1 MYQFLKL
8 IRGQSKVVQILEKI
22 VSSKQIP
29 HAFLFT
35 GPQNVGQHFSA
46 RQLLKSI
53 ILTDETEQSVE
64 IKIDKLEDPF
74 IKYVI
79 PLPRGRGETPDD
91 KPYGKLSVGDLEHIA
106 LEIKEKSDNPYH
118 EIKIE
123 NANRIKINS
132 IRDIKKNLSIN
143 YGDLSYRMIIIEDAH
158 LMSKEAQNALL
169 KSLEEPPE
177 GIIFVLIT
185 HKPEFLLSTIN
196 SRCWEVLFTSLSND
210 ILEEILV
217 TKFNVE
223 NSIAS
228 EISPFAEGS
237 IHTAIEL
244 LNHGF
249 DQITELSIN
258 IIRYSLGR
266 RYNTAINLFHNGI
279 AEYSKDIIPI
289 ILTLV
294 ISWLNDV
301 QKDRTGIKQLHF
313 AKNSDTIKKFNLKF
327 SDSEIDKVVF
337 DLHKLK
343 DMLDLNINL
352 NLIVLNII
360 FKIASIGIR

>member
-8 IRGQSKVVQILEKI
+8 IHGQSKVVQILEKI

-35 GPQNVGQHFSA
+35 GPQNVGQHFTA
-46 RQLLKSI
+46 RQFLKSI
-53 ILTDETEQSVE
+53 IITDETEQSVE
-64 IKIDKLEDPF
+64 LKIDKLEDPF

-91 KPYGKLSVGDLEHIA
+91 KPYSKLSANDLEHIA
-106 LEIKEKSDNPYH
+106 LEFKEKSDNPYY

-123 NANRIKINS
+123 NANNIKINS

-143 YGDLSYRMIIIEDAH
+143 YGDLRYRMIIVEDAH
-158 LMSKEAQNALL
+158 LMSIAAQNALL

-185 HKPEFLLSTIN
+185 HKPEFLLPTIY
-196 SRCWEVLFTSLSND
+196 SRCWDIIFTSLSND
-210 ILEEILV
+210 VLEEILV

-237 IHTAIEL
+237 IHSAIEL
-244 LNHGF
+244 FNHGF
-249 DQITELSIN
+249 HQITDLSIN

-289 ILTLV
+289 ILTLM
-294 ISWLNDV
+294 ISWFNDV
-301 QKDRTGIKQLHF
+301 QKHRTGIEQFHF
-313 AKNSDTIKKFNLKF
+313 TKHADTIEKFNLKF
-327 SDSEIDKVVF
+327 SDSEIDEIVF
-337 DLHKLK
+337 ALHGLKNKL
-343 DMLDLNINL
+343 DFNINL
-352 NLIVLNII
+352 NLIVLNTI

>member
-8 IRGQSKVVQILEKI
+8 IRGQSRVVQILENI

-35 GPQNVGQHFSA
+35 GPQNVGQHYTA
-46 RQLLKSI
+46 KQLLKSI
-53 ILTDETEQSVE
+53 IITDDTEQSVE
-64 IKIDKLEDPF
+64 LKIDKLEDPF

-79 PLPRGRGETPDD
+79 PLPRGRGETPND
-91 KPYGKLSVGDLEHIA
+91 KPYSKLSVNDLELIA
-106 LEIKEKSDNPYH
+106 LEIKEKSDNPYY
-118 EIKIE
+118 EMKIE

-177 GIIFVLIT
+177 GIIFILIS
-185 HKPEFLLSTIN
+185 HKPELLLSTIY
-196 SRCWEVLFTSLSND
+196 SRCWEILFTSLSND
-210 ILEEILV
+210 ILEDILV
-217 TKFNVE
+217 TKFNVGS
-223 NSIAS
+223 SIAS
-228 EISPFAEGS
+228 EMSPFAEGS

-244 LNHGF
+244 LNNGF
-249 DQITELSIN
+249 HQIIELSID

-266 RYNTAINLFHNGI
+266 RYNTAINLFQNGI

-294 ISWLNDV
+294 ISWFNDA
-301 QKDRTGIKQLHF
+301 QKDRTGIKQFHF
-313 AKNSDTIKKFNLKF
+313 AKNSDTIEKFNLKF
-327 SDSEIDKVVF
+327 SDSEIDQIVF
-337 DLHKLK
+337 DLHNLK
-343 DMLDLNINL
+343 DKLDLNINL

-360 FKIASIGIR
+360 FRIASIGIR

>member
-53 ILTDETEQSVE
+53 VITDETEQSVE
-64 IKIDKLEDPF
+64 LKIDKLEDPF

-79 PLPRGRGETPDD
+79 PLPRGKGETPND
-91 KPYGKLSVGDLEHIA
+91 KPYSKLSVNDLEHIA
-106 LEIKEKSDNPYH
+106 LEIKEKSDNPYY
-118 EIKIE
+118 EIKID

-143 YGDLSYRMIIIEDAH
+143 YGDLRYRMIIIEDAH

-177 GIIFVLIT
+177 GIIFILIS
-185 HKPEFLLSTIN
+185 HKPEFLLPTIY

-223 NSIAS
+223 SSIAS

-237 IHTAIEL
+237 IHTATEL
-244 LNHGF
+244 LNYGF

-289 ILTLV
+289 ILTLI
-294 ISWLNDV
+294 ISWFNDV
-301 QKDRTGIKQLHF
+301 QKDRAGIDQLHF
-313 AKNSDTIKKFNLKF
+313 VKNSDTIKKFNLKF
-327 SDSEIDKVVF
+327 SDSEIDEIVF
-337 DLHKLK
+337 DLNHLK

-360 FKIASIGIR
+360 FRIASIGIR

>member
-53 ILTDETEQSVE
+53 IITDETKQSVE
-64 IKIDKLEDPF
+64 LKIDKLEDPF

-79 PLPRGRGETPDD
+79 PLPRGRGESPDD
-91 KPYGKLSVGDLEHIA
+91 KPYSKLSVNDLEHIS

-118 EIKIE
+118 EIKVE

-185 HKPEFLLSTIN
+185 HKPEFLLPTIY

-249 DQITELSIN
+249 DQVTELSIN

-294 ISWLNDV
+294 ISWFNDV

-313 AKNSDTIKKFNLKF
+313 AKNSETIKKFNLKF
-327 SDSEIDKVVF
+327 SDSEIDKIVF
-337 DLHKLK
+337 ALHNLK

-360 FKIASIGIR
+360 FKIASIEIR